1 LAGVCGVR
9 TFRVMSRT
17 HEFESR
23 VHGCL
28 ATYRPR
34 LVTEQQWEL
43 LRHDVERLAAA
54 AEPPS
59 DADVLALVATLLAF
73 LVDTCRHEE
82 LTLAALTS
90 DKVEDFIRRKKAEGL
105 ATATLQQLRPRL
117 RRLVRARSHS
127 DIWCRR
133 QDTRARVTPLDPHTD
148 DDMDTM
154 RDVPLGSE
162 QQRAVDVVVELCE
175 KRGLSRA
182 DVSAARV
189 AGNQLLVA
197 DRVVAVL
204 SPHDRLRQLAGDHG
218 ELLDPAALKAARRRI
233 EKHAGIS
240 LKLTRLRHRFLL
252 TLATQRHR
260 PMAELMLRFG
270 VGRDDIDVLIP
281 FLTSVDTEISH
292 DQFVRDL
299 TGAGS

>member
-1 LAGVCGVR
+1 
-9 TFRVMSRT
+9 MSRT
-17 HEFESR
+17 HEFKSR

-43 LRHDVERLAAA
+43 LRQDVERLAAA

-105 ATATLQQLRPRL
+105 ATATLQQMRPRL
-117 RRLVRARSHS
+117 RRLVRARSHTEV
-127 DIWCRR
+127 WCRR
-133 QDTRARVTPLDPHTD
+133 QATRARATPLDPHTD
-148 DDMDTM
+148 DEMDAM

-162 QQRAVDVVVELCE
+162 QQRAVNVVVELCE

-182 DVSAARV
+182 DVSQARV
-189 AGNQLLVA
+189 AADQLLVA
-197 DRVVAVL
+197 DRVVTVL
-204 SPHDRLRQLAGDHG
+204 PPHDPLRQLVGDQG
-218 ELLDPAALKAARRRI
+218 ELLNPTALKAARRTIKNTRVSRST
-233 EKHAGIS
+233 S
-240 LKLTRLRHRFLL
+240 LVY
-252 TLATQRHR
+252 ATG
-260 PMAELMLRFG
+260 FY
-270 VGRDDIDVLIP
+270 
-281 FLTSVDTEISH
+281 
-292 DQFVRDL
+292 
-299 TGAGS
+299 

>member
-1 LAGVCGVR
+1 MR

-43 LRHDVERLAAA
+43 LRHDVERLAEA

-252 TLATQRHR
+252 TLATQRQK
-260 PMAELMLRFG
+260 PIAEVMLCFG

-281 FLTSVDTEISH
+281 FLTSVDTRIPH